1 VAARAD
7 AADRL
12 RHQQVERARYE
23 AELAQRRFLRVDPAN
38 RLVADVLEA
47 DWNAK
52 LQALADAQAEADR
65 HRQAEAS
72 RAHPADEAAMRALVA
87 GFPRLWRDPRTPQRE
102 RKRMARLLVEDVTLL
117 NEASAMEQPIL
128 AQRALVAIIVAVG
141 PPGLDHLASAA
152 GTAEAGRANDLAG
165 RVWSRLCRH
174 VLAAATADARLLSGV
189 FARAVDA
196 AVSELAAAH
205 VAPPAAGAAGPGSA
219 RRFVRRRRP
228 CCSHPCRPACFRP
241 WLRRVNM
248 RPRDSGRPTPWLPS
262 PATWKATRRGPSL
275 QP

>member
-1 VAARAD
+1 
-7 AADRL
+7 
-12 RHQQVERARYE
+12 
-23 AELAQRRFLRVDPAN
+23 
-38 RLVADVLEA
+38 
-47 DWNAK
+47 
-52 LQALADAQAEADR
+52 
-65 HRQAEAS
+65 
-72 RAHPADEAAMRALVA
+72 
-87 GFPRLWRDPRTPQRE
+87 
-102 RKRMARLLVEDVTLL
+102 
-117 NEASAMEQPIL
+117 MEQPIL
-128 AQRALVAIIVAVG
+128 AQRALVAIIVVVG

-174 VLAAATADARLLSGV
+174 VLAAATADARLLRGV

-205 VAPPAAGAAGPGSA
+205 VAPPAAGAAWAGLSQALRAAAALLLAP
-219 RRFVRRRRP
+219 V
-228 CCSHPCRPACFRP
+228 PAGLLP
-241 WLRRVNM
+241 ALAAPVNM